1 VPVNKYYYFIF
12 HILEKLKLGLTIETK
27 AWRVHYGKAC
37 NQKYSSEMEEMFEF
51 IEDLNKKLS
60 RPLKDLDDIRFAMQ
74 SLKDIRE
81 NEIKIDMGITPIEV
95 SLLNNQDLNRNYSY

>member
-1 VPVNKYYYFIF
+1 
-12 HILEKLKLGLTIETK
+12 
-27 AWRVHYGKAC
+27 
-37 NQKYSSEMEEMFEF
+37 MFEF

>member
-1 VPVNKYYYFIF
+1 
-12 HILEKLKLGLTIETK
+12 
-27 AWRVHYGKAC
+27 
-37 NQKYSSEMEEMFEF
+37 MEEMFEF

>member
-1 VPVNKYYYFIF
+1 
-12 HILEKLKLGLTIETK
+12 
-27 AWRVHYGKAC
+27 
-37 NQKYSSEMEEMFEF
+37 MEEMFEF

-95 SLLNNQDLNRNYSY
+95 SLLNNQDLNRNYFY